1 LYILDNIRMNTVS
14 PIDKFRQ
21 DFFEKV
27 IQQEKEQA
35 AALKRKQLNCWH
47 KYEVHGHTLSS
58 SGTALLVCSK
68 CGHSSTRRF

>member
-1 LYILDNIRMNTVS
+1 MNTTN

-21 DFFEKV
+21 DFFDKV
-27 IQQEKEQA
+27 IQQEKEVA

-58 SGTALLVCSK
+58 SGNALLVCSK